1 VSNKVIRLPLE
12 AIEPYMLPT
21 PPPTPGRECEPPPAP
36 LDWHAIFGN
45 DHPVEIEVGSG
56 KGLFLVNAGMAHP
69 ETNYVG
75 IEIVHKYQ
83 FSIAN
88 RLAKRRLANVRIAY
102 SDARW
107 ILRDWVAEASVQAV
121 HLYFPDPWWK
131 LKHRKRRMFT
141 EEFARQSYRILRPG
155 GSLFVVTDVADYAK
169 VVRRTVPHTP
179 FVEREPPPESPGSHQ
194 MDYLTNFER
203 RFREEGRPIHRMRFE
218 KTFAS
223 QCSVFSVQCS
233 AEEASGTCQRP
244 EGAAVDSLPKLNT
257 EH

>member
-1 VSNKVIRLPLE
+1 
-12 AIEPYMLPT
+12 M
-21 PPPTPGRECEPPPAP
+21 PGRAPTAARPPRLAAPSSATTTPSRSRSAPARGCSWSTP
-36 LDWHAIFGN
+36 AW
-45 DHPVEIEVGSG
+45 PTR
-56 KGLFLVNAGMAHP
+56 
-69 ETNYVG
+69 ETNYLG

-88 RLAKRRLANVRIAY
+88 RLAKRKLTNVRIAC

-107 ILRDWVAEASVQAV
+107 ILRDWIADASVRAV

-169 VVRRTVPHTP
+169 MVRRTVPATP
-179 FVEREPPPESPGSHQ
+179 FVEREPPPESAGSHD

-203 RFREEGRPIHRMRFE
+203 KFRQQGKAIHRMRFE
-218 KTFAS
+218 K
-223 QCSVFSVQCS
+223 VQ
-233 AEEASGTCQRP
+233 AAMP
-244 EGAAVDSLPKLNT
+244 EGERAGVPFAVDCLNFT
-257 EH
+257 

>member
-1 VSNKVIRLPLE
+1 
-12 AIEPYMLPT
+12 MLPT
-21 PPPTPGRECEPPPAP
+21 PPPTPGREFEPPPAR

-45 DHPVEIEVGSG
+45 DHPVEVEVGSG
-56 KGLFLVNAGMAHP
+56 KGLFLVNSGMAHP

-83 FSIAN
+83 YSIAN
-88 RLAKRRLANVRIAY
+88 RLAKRRLTNVRIAY

-107 ILRDWVAEASVQAV
+107 ILRDWIADASVEAV

-141 EEFARQSYRILRPG
+141 EEFAQQSYRILRPG

-169 VVRRTVPHTP
+169 VVRRTVPLTP
-179 FVEREPPPESPGSHQ
+179 FVEREPPPESEGSHP
-194 MDYLTNFER
+194 MDFLTNFER
-203 RFREEGRPIHRMRFE
+203 RFREAGRPIHRMRFDKSE
-218 KTFAS
+218 
-223 QCSVFSVQCS
+223 QPV
-233 AEEASGTCQRP
+233 EAKR
-244 EGAAVDSLPKLNT
+244 VDALNETPSIRVHFTDAPPTLKT

>member
-12 AIEPYMLPT
+12 AIEPYMLPA
-21 PPPTPGRECEPPPAP
+21 PPPTPGRAPEPPAARY
-36 LDWHAIFGN
+36 DWHAVFGN

-69 ETNYVG
+69 ETNYAG

-88 RLAKRRLANVRIAY
+88 RLAKRKLANVRIAY
-102 SDARW
+102 TDARW
-107 ILRDWVAEASVQAV
+107 LLRDWIADASVQAV

-169 VVRRTVPHTP
+169 MVRRTVPATP
-179 FVEREPPPESPGSHQ
+179 FVEREPPPESPASHP

-203 RFREEGRPIHRMRFE
+203 RFREQGMPIYRMRFD
-218 KTFAS
+218 KT
-223 QCSVFSVQCS
+223 
-233 AEEASGTCQRP
+233 
-244 EGAAVDSLPKLNT
+244 
-257 EH
+257 